1 MREPLTSSQGLMIA
15 AGVSAYAGDRDPIE
29 DPEVGI
35 VKLVYKSWDV
45 IDDQDVLS
53 FTEIPTRPC

>member
-1 MREPLTSSQGLMIA
+1 MIA

-53 FTEIPTRPC
+53 FIEIPTRPC